1 MNLISDLK
9 SSIFGV
15 DFRFFFNSIRNSR
28 SNNKKIIYQKLV
40 GLKVYGVSYYMNHI
54 NRPSSIEIFHVL
66 LNHLQYGHELKW
78 CQHYSAITKRK

>member
-15 DFRFFFNSIRNSR
+15 DFRFFLILSEIQGRIL
-28 SNNKKIIYQKLV
+28 KKIIYQKLV

-54 NRPSSIEIFHVL
+54 NRTTSMLVTDVGD
-66 LNHLQYGHELKW
+66 QMCW
-78 CQHYSAITKRK
+78 

>member
-15 DFRFFFNSIRNSR
+15 DFRFFSILSEIQGQII
-28 SNNKKIIYQKLV
+28 KKIIYQKLV

-54 NRPSSIEIFHVL
+54 NRPSSIEIFHVRTV
-66 LNHLQYGHELKW
+66 K
-78 CQHYSAITKRK
+78 SFTVRT